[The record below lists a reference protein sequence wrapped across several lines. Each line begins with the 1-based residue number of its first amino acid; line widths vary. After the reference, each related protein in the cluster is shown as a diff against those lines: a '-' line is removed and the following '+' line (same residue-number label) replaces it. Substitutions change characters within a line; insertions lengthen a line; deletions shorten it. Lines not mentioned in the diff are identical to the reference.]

1 MSTRKT
7 NGTSGGPLELDAL
20 VIGAGFSGLYT
31 LYKLRD
37 EMGLKVRVYE
47 AADGVGG
54 TLGSTTFDII
64 IITDPPGNDAPVL
77 SLPGPAVVYNE
88 NYPATLI
95 DPYAS
100 VVDVDSA
107 NFKDGSLT
115 VSFSSGGT
123 VNDELSITEG
133 GLVTLNVNDIKVNN
147 KVVGTF
153 SMYLVFMMIAILLY
167 EPVARNLFDKSSIW
181 AVEMAQ
187 FTMAAY
193 YLLGGGFSMMLKG
206 HVRMDLLYGRW
217 SEKKQAKVDAVTSL
231 FLIFY
236 LVFLL
241 YGAYSSIEYAVMYGQ
256 KNRSSWAPYMAP
268 IKIIMGTGV
277 LLMLL
282 QAIATF
288 FKDIAKARGEK
299 L

>member
-1 MSTRKT
+1 MPKAVKIFVRSV
-7 NGTSGGPLELDAL
+7 DA
-20 VIGAGFSGLYT
+20 V
-31 LYKLRD
+31 
-37 EMGLKVRVYE
+37 
-47 AADGVGG
+47 
-54 TLGSTTFDII
+54 
-64 IITDPPGNDAPVL
+64 
-77 SLPGPAVVYNE
+77 
-88 NYPATLI
+88 
-95 DPYAS
+95 
-100 VVDVDSA
+100 
-107 NFKDGSLT
+107 
-115 VSFSSGGT
+115 
-123 VNDELSITEG
+123 
-133 GLVTLNVNDIKVNN
+133 N

-153 SMYLVFMMIAILLY
+153 SMYLVFLMIGILLY
-167 EPVARNLFDKSSIW
+167 EPVARNLFDQSSIW

-256 KNRSSWAPYMAP
+256 KNRSAWAPYMAP

-282 QAIATF
+282 QSIATF
-288 FKDIAKARGEK
+288 FKDIARARGEK